1 MKYLNI
7 LIIEDETPLAE
18 MHAEFIKRHSA
29 CRQVWLAGNLEQ
41 GRMMIANFKPDLIV
55 LDNYLPDGKG
65 IELLQELSAAK
76 YQGQIIFITAASDIE
91 TVADAIR
98 YGVFDYLIKPVSYD
112 RLEQTLERLSHLH
125 RVQRQ
130 AEDVSQWQVDEMF
143 NTFARIQAKPS
154 MPIGIDEI
162 TLKVVQDAF
171 IDSGEEIGYTAEDI
185 AKKLGLSRTTA
196 RRYLEFCTKESFLKA
211 EIIYGKVGRPQ
222 RIYRLS
228 PQRKEN

>member
-41 GRMMIANFKPDLIV
+41 GRMMINSFKPDLII
-55 LDNYLPDGKG
+55 LDNYLPDGRG
-65 IELLQELSAAK
+65 IELLQELSAKK
-76 YQGQIIFITAASDIE
+76 YQGEIIFITAASDID
-91 TVADAIR
+91 TVSEAIR
-98 YGVFDYLIKPVSYD
+98 CGVFDYLLKPVAYE
-112 RLEQTLERLSHLH
+112 RLEQTLERLNYLH
-125 RVQRQ
+125 RVRKQT
-130 AEDVSQWQVDEMF
+130 EDVSQWQVDEMF

-162 TLKVVQDAF
+162 TLKVVQEAF
-171 IDSGEEIGYTAEDI
+171 NDLDTSYTAEDI

-196 RRYLEFCTKESFLKA
+196 RRYLEFCTKERFLLA

-222 RIYRLS
+222 RIYRRQPS
-228 PQRKEN
+228 EHAE

>member
-41 GRMMIANFKPDLIV
+41 GRMMINAFKPDLIV
-55 LDNYLPDGKG
+55 LDNYLPDGRG
-65 IELLQELSAAK
+65 IELLQELSSNK
-76 YQGQIIFITAASDIE
+76 YQGEVIFITAASDID
-91 TVADAIR
+91 TVSEAIR
-98 YGVFDYLIKPVSYD
+98 CGVFDYLIKPVAYE
-112 RLEQTLERLSHLH
+112 RLEQTLERLSYLH
-125 RVQRQ
+125 RMRKQN
-130 AEDVSQWQVDEMF
+130 EDVSQWQVDEMF

-162 TLKVVQDAF
+162 TLKVVQEAF
-171 IDSGEEIGYTAEDI
+171 IDLETSYTAEDI
-185 AKKLGLSRTTA
+185 AIKLGLSRTTA
-196 RRYLEFCTKESFLKA
+196 RRYLEFCTKEHFLLA

-222 RIYRLS
+222 RIYRRQ
-228 PQRKEN
+228 PCETAE

>member
-1 MKYLNI
+1 MKYLKI

-18 MHAEFIKRHSA
+18 MHAEFIKRHST
-29 CRQVWLAGNLEQ
+29 CQQVWLAGNLEQ
-41 GRMMIANFKPDLIV
+41 GRMMINNFKPDLII

-65 IELLQELSAAK
+65 IELLQELSMSK
-76 YQGQIIFITAASDIE
+76 HQGEIIFITAASDID
-91 TVADAIR
+91 TVSEAIR
-98 YGVFDYLIKPVSYD
+98 YGVFDYLLKPVSYD

-125 RVQRQ
+125 KVQKQ
-130 AEDVSQWQVDEMF
+130 TEEVSQWQVDEMF
-143 NTFARIQAKPS
+143 NTFARIQTKPT

-171 IDSGEEIGYTAEDI
+171 NNNDAGYTAEDI

-196 RRYLEFCTKESFLKA
+196 RRYLEFCTKENFLQA

-222 RIYRLS
+222 RIYRLMAQS
-228 PQRKEN
+228 E